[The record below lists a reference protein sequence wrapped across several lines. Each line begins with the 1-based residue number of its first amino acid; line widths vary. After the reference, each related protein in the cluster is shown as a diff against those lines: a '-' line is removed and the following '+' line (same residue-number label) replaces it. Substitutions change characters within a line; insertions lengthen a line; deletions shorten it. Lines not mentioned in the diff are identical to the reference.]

1 MNEKESL
8 AEKHGYRTCELIHTT
23 WATQYTHRSSV
34 VTERDGMTT
43 VLTPDPHALKSQ
55 EPFSETSIGGKV
67 TLVRMLLV
75 EVTVVVFELV
85 LISVIFCSCSK
96 IWAVALRCDSFLL

>member
-1 MNEKESL
+1 MLKNTDTGHASS
-8 AEKHGYRTCELIHTT
+8 
-23 WATQYTHRSSV
+23 YTPRGQPNTLTGHQSY